1 MTVGM
6 TAGAER
12 SAAATHCVVADH
24 YCTGDDC
31 FHCERRISQVEYER
45 DCYRDDDYPDYYDG
59 T

>member
-1 MTVGM
+1 M